1 MSLKLPALQH
11 PGWIRFCLLTTGVT
25 ATVGAG
31 MYRGVGLGWPA
42 LLFFIGIVAGGFLI
56 RLSPLLA
63 ISFPTGNIT
72 VGDLAR
78 DVLAVNHARLID
90 DVGGWYKKDVWES
103 LRRVIVIETGVTPEK
118 VKPDARIVDDL
129 RID

>member
-31 MYRGVGLGWPA
+31 MYRGVGLGWLA

-56 RLSPLLA
+56 RLSPLA
-63 ISFPTGNIT
+63 ISFPNGNVT
-72 VGDLAR
+72 V
-78 DVLAVNHARLID
+78 VQAVNHARLID

-118 VKPDARIVDDL
+118 FKPDARIVDDL